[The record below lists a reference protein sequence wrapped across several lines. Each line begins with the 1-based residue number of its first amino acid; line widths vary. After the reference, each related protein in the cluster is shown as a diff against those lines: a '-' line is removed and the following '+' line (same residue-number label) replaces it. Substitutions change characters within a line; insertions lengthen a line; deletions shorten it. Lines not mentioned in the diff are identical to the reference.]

1 MTDCFTKSSSRSRRG
16 GYSGLFFSSA
26 MFWFA
31 TLLLIGDHSSPV
43 SGFSPASSVQTLQTG
58 SRAFSPLSLKEKAD
72 HLEHGRRQAATSKR
86 TTAKK
91 PDVPAH
97 RQTTE
102 SSTSR
107 QPQCKASPSQ
117 SPINRRNA
125 VGMAVAAASFLMT
138 SPSPNAA
145 NAYNTQFPVE
155 LTDSDRTQVG
165 DITLGT
171 RTNSVQRAAMAQQE
185 KNVRQQ
191 KAMAFNNYFNL
202 QDDLAPSLVWS
213 AALWL
218 LSGSRS
224 NPLVTS
230 LANLVYDAESEPWLK
245 DRNNGLFASPPVPF
259 LIFLGIL
266 FVAIGFWTEFV
277 LLQITEGDSAISL
290 QLAGV
295 SLIWG
300 GFYEIG
306 RIASN
311 EKRLNRDEYERDVQL
326 QDEFKA
332 FAEQRLQTTGNCHRS
347 DVVAAFRRFNPK
359 YRQADNEDY
368 PLTDLEIERLL
379 RWWNGTYN
387 QGRAEMTSAGFYYGL
402 QINSDA
408 DAFR

>member
-1 MTDCFTKSSSRSRRG
+1 
-16 GYSGLFFSSA
+16 
-26 MFWFA
+26 
-31 TLLLIGDHSSPV
+31 
-43 SGFSPASSVQTLQTG
+43 
-58 SRAFSPLSLKEKAD
+58 
-72 HLEHGRRQAATSKR
+72 
-86 TTAKK
+86 
-91 PDVPAH
+91 
-97 RQTTE
+97 
-102 SSTSR
+102 
-107 QPQCKASPSQ
+107 
-117 SPINRRNA
+117 
-125 VGMAVAAASFLMT
+125 MAVAAAASLLL
-138 SPSPNAA
+138 SSSPNAA

-155 LTDSDRTQVG
+155 LTDTDRTQVG
-165 DITLGT
+165 EITMGT

-185 KNVRQQ
+185 KNVRQSTLLQ
-191 KAMAFNNYFNL
+191 FNL

-224 NPLVTS
+224 NPLVTT
-230 LANLVYDAESEPWLK
+230 LANLVYDEETEPWLK

-277 LLQITEGDSAISL
+277 LLQVTEGDSAISL

-332 FAEQRLQTTGNCHRS
+332 FAEERLLTSGNCHRS